1 MKSWGPRYP
10 CLYMIFDL
18 LVLIIF
24 FVWPRVR
31 TLASKMLQC
40 AADLRGVPGMEAL
53 AVVTGLV

>member
-1 MKSWGPRYP
+1 
-10 CLYMIFDL
+10 MIFDL